1 MSTYLQLRRAHL
13 LRAPRILSSYAHEVV
28 RCRRKLRCLRRSQ
41 RQRYFC
47 RSVSPLLMDHVA
59 LQEANEALDT
69 IHQISQI
76 LDTGLDKETL
86 SILIAL
92 CESGVNPEVGIV
104 THEFA

>member
-1 MSTYLQLRRAHL
+1 
-13 LRAPRILSSYAHEVV
+13 
-28 RCRRKLRCLRRSQ
+28 
-41 RQRYFC
+41 
-47 RSVSPLLMDHVA
+47 MDHVA

-92 CESGVNPEVGIV
+92 CESGVNPEVAIV
-104 THEFA
+104 THGSHSVARASVILLCDAGPSCRSTRAQA

>member
-1 MSTYLQLRRAHL
+1 LYSNA
-13 LRAPRILSSYAHEVV
+13 I
-28 RCRRKLRCLRRSQ
+28 
-41 RQRYFC
+41 
-47 RSVSPLLMDHVA
+47 VSWPFQISALLMDHVA

-92 CESGVNPEVGIV
+92 CESGVNPEVAIV
-104 THEFA
+104 THELAQRCLCLSDSIV

>member
-1 MSTYLQLRRAHL
+1 
-13 LRAPRILSSYAHEVV
+13 
-28 RCRRKLRCLRRSQ
+28 
-41 RQRYFC
+41 
-47 RSVSPLLMDHVA
+47 MDHVA

-92 CESGVNPEVGIV
+92 CESGVNPEVAIV

>member
-1 MSTYLQLRRAHL
+1 
-13 LRAPRILSSYAHEVV
+13 
-28 RCRRKLRCLRRSQ
+28 
-41 RQRYFC
+41 
-47 RSVSPLLMDHVA
+47 MDHVA

-104 THEFA
+104 THGFSQPCFLNL

>member
-1 MSTYLQLRRAHL
+1 
-13 LRAPRILSSYAHEVV
+13 
-28 RCRRKLRCLRRSQ
+28 
-41 RQRYFC
+41 
-47 RSVSPLLMDHVA
+47 MDHVA

-92 CESGVNPEVGIV
+92 CESGVNPEALAAVV
-104 THEFA
+104 RELRREAARLKSEQSKQQAAKASVS